1 MSVNSKTNKIA
12 PLFARQPIFDREN
25 NVIGYELLFRPI
37 EDLDIIDGDLATAQ
51 VIMNTFAESTLAVA
65 VDNTNAFINFT
76 DTWLLE
82 TPPFGPENVVIEVLE
97 SVTATSELLTT
108 VERLH
113 GQGYQIA
120 LDDYSCDLGLSSLIP
135 YASIIKVDVL
145 AHPKK
150 EELATLVKEL
160 RKYPVKL
167 LAEKVEDHGMFS
179 FCQQLGFDLFQGYF
193 FCKPE
198 LVQGNV
204 VQTNRLATLDLL
216 AKLSDPDIE
225 VDEIEHALKK
235 DPILMVKLLKLINS
249 ARYAHKQK
257 IDTLNRAIVTLGL
270 ESLKRWVTLVV
281 LTGMDD
287 KPSAL
292 LSNALIR
299 AKMMEALSAS
309 IPNANAG
316 LFFFVGLL
324 SQIDAFFDRPL
335 KEVLQSL
342 PIEQWMTAAMLEHKG
357 EAGELLSLLK
367 CVEVGHWE
375 ALDKTTLPLSIS
387 EVSYAYIESI
397 EWSNAILAEFSAVD

>member
-1 MSVNSKTNKIA
+1 MSENNKTNSIA
-12 PLFARQPIFDREN
+12 PLFARQPIFDQKN
-25 NVIGYELLFRPI
+25 KVIGYELLFRPI
-37 EDLDIIDGDLATAQ
+37 ESLDTIDGDMATAQ
-51 VIMNTFAESTLAVA
+51 VIMNTFAETTLAVA
-65 VDNTNAFINFT
+65 VNDTCAFINFT

-108 VERLH
+108 VKLLH

-120 LDDYSCDLGLSSLIP
+120 LDDYNCDLGLSSLIP
-135 YASIIKVDVL
+135 YVSIIKVDVL

-150 EELATLVKEL
+150 EDLATLVEEL
-160 RKYPVKL
+160 RRYPVKL
-167 LAEKVEDHGMFS
+167 LAEKVEDHAMFS
-179 FCQQLGFDLFQGYF
+179 FCQQLGFDLFQGYY

-198 LVQGNV
+198 LVEGNV

-292 LSNALIR
+292 LSNTLIR
-299 AKMMEALSAS
+299 AKMMETLATG
-309 IPNANAG
+309 IPNANAS

-335 KEVLQSL
+335 KEVIQSL
-342 PIEQWMTAAMLEHKG
+342 PIDQWMAAAILEHKG
-357 EAGELLSLLK
+357 DAGELLSLLK
-367 CVEVGHWE
+367 FVEVGNWE
-375 ALDKTTLPLSIS
+375 ALNETTLPLSIS
-387 EVSYAYIESI
+387 EVSYAYIDSI
-397 EWSNAILAEFSAVD
+397 EWSNSLLNEFAALG

>member
-375 ALDKTTLPLSIS
+375 TLDKTTLPLSIS

>member
-335 KEVLQSL
+335 REVLQSL